1 MLNPMGSERFTWF
14 IIMMMMKIT
23 RMMMMTVLLSVN
35 TVHILKLLAIS
46 TYKMHEKKTD
56 VVLDKHNNNTC

>member
-1 MLNPMGSERFTWF
+1 VVHNNDDEDNENDDEDNENDNDNDSSTD
-14 IIMMMMKIT
+14 
-23 RMMMMTVLLSVN
+23 VN
-35 TVHILKLLAIS
+35 IVHILKLLAIS